1 MKHSLDLKI
10 NPPLQM
16 LISVLLI
23 YITAQL
29 LPVSTTLLVYKWQ
42 LSGLF
47 LVLGLF
53 FNIAGGGSF
62 RTAKTTGNPN
72 KPHMA
77 SKLVTSG
84 VYQFTR
90 NPMYIGLI
98 FLLLTWAIWLG
109 SFFSLLIIVFFQQY
123 ITRFQIIPEEKALEK
138 RFPEKFTQYCRQ
150 VRRWI

>member
-1 MKHSLDLKI
+1 MKHPLDLKI

-29 LPVSTTLLVYKWQ
+29 LPVSTALLAYKWP
-42 LSGLF
+42 LSSAF

-53 FNIAGGGSF
+53 FNMAGGTSF

-72 KPHMA
+72 RPHMA

-98 FLLLTWAIWLG
+98 FLLLTWAVWLG
-109 SFFSLLIIVFFQQY
+109 SVFSLLIIVLFQQY
-123 ITRFQIIPEEKALEK
+123 ITRFQIIPEESALQK
-138 RFPEKFTQYCRQ
+138 RFPEQFTQYCQQ
-150 VRRWI
+150 VRRWL